1 MSAPIPDKDTAPQTV
16 KALLALRERI
26 LAGALR
32 PGERISELSAVEQLG
47 VSRTPVRAALARLE
61 EEGLL
66 ETIPSGGYSVR
77 SFGEADIFDAIE
89 VRGVL
94 EGAAARMAAERGVP
108 PAQMAPIKDCVAAL
122 DDLVRRPDL
131 GVEGFSNYVRLN
143 ARFHALLL
151 QLAGSPALSRLLE
164 RALASPFASPSSF
177 VMAQSVLPE
186 SRAILTIAQE
196 HHRAAVDAIQSCEG
210 ARAEGIMREHSRLAH
225 RNLQLA
231 LRDRESFA
239 LVPGAALIRRS
250 ADV

>member
-77 SFGEADIFDAIE
+77 SFSEADIFDAIE

-94 EGAAARMAAERGVP
+94 
-108 PAQMAPIKDCVAAL
+108 
-122 DDLVRRPDL
+122 
-131 GVEGFSNYVRLN
+131 
-143 ARFHALLL
+143 
-151 QLAGSPALSRLLE
+151 
-164 RALASPFASPSSF
+164 
-177 VMAQSVLPE
+177 
-186 SRAILTIAQE
+186 
-196 HHRAAVDAIQSCEG
+196 
-210 ARAEGIMREHSRLAH
+210 
-225 RNLQLA
+225 
-231 LRDRESFA
+231 
-239 LVPGAALIRRS
+239 
-250 ADV
+250 

>member
-1 MSAPIPDKDTAPQTV
+1 MSASFAEKDSAPQTV
-16 KALLALRERI
+16 RALLALRERI
-26 LAGALR
+26 LAGALK
-32 PGERISELSAVEQLG
+32 PGERISELSAVELLG

-66 ETIPSGGYSVR
+66 ETIPSGGYCVR
-77 SFGEADIFDAIE
+77 SFAEADIFDAIE
-89 VRGVL
+89 IRGVL
-94 EGAAARMAAERGVP
+94 EGAAARMSAERG
-108 PAQMAPIKDCVAAL
+108 AASARLGAIKDCVATL
-122 DDLVRRPDL
+122 DDLVRGSDL
-131 GVEGFSNYVRLN
+131 GVDGFSNYVRLN

-151 QLAGSPALSRLLE
+151 QLAASPALSRLIE

-196 HHRAAVDAIQSCEG
+196 HHRAVLDAIQNREG
-210 ARAEGIMREHSRLAH
+210 ARAEAIMREHSRLAH

-239 LVPGAALIRRS
+239 LVPGAALIRRNE
-250 ADV
+250 DV